1 MTLTSD
7 WRSRSGEVMPKQ
19 PNHPHHHSRAERAR
33 RQGGLR
39 LPQIRWSM
47 WRPYYVYPPGWVRRQ
62 PWKSVAYFYLLYL
75 LGAIIVVAAIFT
87 CVGGTTLWQA
97 LTGSR

>member
-1 MTLTSD
+1 
-7 WRSRSGEVMPKQ
+7 
-19 PNHPHHHSRAERAR
+19 
-33 RQGGLR
+33 
-39 LPQIRWSM
+39 M